1 MAVRMDPSDLW
12 QRSQGVISQAVGR
25 GAEMLAD
32 RVEHYGTVASDVGE
46 VLREKGEPQAADLAD
61 MLADGVSDA
70 ASYLRSRDGTSLWSD
85 AQEFARGRTWL
96 LAGIGLVGG
105 MAAARAVRSANRPR
119 DWEQPDY
126 VESYSQPQLQSQ
138 PTFGEASLNGREYD
152 ERL

>member
-1 MAVRMDPSDLW
+1 MAVRMDPSELW
-12 QRSQGVISQAVGR
+12 QRSQGVINQAVGR

-46 VLREKGEPQAADLAD
+46 VLREKGEPQVADFVD
-61 MLADGVSDA
+61 MLAGGVSDA
-70 ASYLRSRDGTSLWSD
+70 ANYLRSNDGTTLWSD

-105 MAAARAVRSANRPR
+105 MAAARAVRSAGRTR

-126 VESYSQPQLQSQ
+126 VESYAQTDA
-138 PTFGEASLNGREYD
+138 TFGEASLNGGRYD

>member
-12 QRSQGVISQAVGR
+12 QRSQGMINQAVGR

-46 VLREKGEPQAADLAD
+46 VLREKGEPQAADLVD
-61 MLADGVSDA
+61 MLAGGVSDA

-85 AQEFARGRTWL
+85 AQDFARGRTWL
-96 LAGIGLVGG
+96 LAGIGLAGG
-105 MAAARAVRSANRPR
+105 MAAARAVRSANRA
-119 DWEQPDY
+119 Q
-126 VESYSQPQLQSQ
+126 SQSQ
-138 PTFGEASLNGREYD
+138 PTFGESSLNGREYD

>member
-12 QRSQGVISQAVGR
+12 QRSQGVINQAVGR

-32 RVEHYGTVASDVGE
+32 RVEHYSTVASDVGE
-46 VLREKGEPQAADLAD
+46 VLREKGEPQVADFVD
-61 MLADGVSDA
+61 MLAGGVGDA
-70 ASYLRSRDGTSLWSD
+70 ASYLRTHDGTSLWSD

-96 LAGIGLVGG
+96 LAGIGFVGG
-105 MAAARAVRSANRPR
+105 MAAARAVRSANRVR

-126 VESYSQPQLQSQ
+126 VESYAQSQ
-138 PTFGEASLNGREYD
+138 PTFGESSLNGGRYD

>member
-12 QRSQGVISQAVGR
+12 QRSQGVINQAVGR

-46 VLREKGEPQAADLAD
+46 VLRDKGEPQAADLVD
-61 MLADGVSDA
+61 MLAGGVTDA
-70 ASYLRSRDGTSLWSD
+70 ASYLRSRDGISLWSD

-105 MAAARAVRSANRPR
+105 MAAARAVRSANRAR
-119 DWEQPDY
+119 AWEQQDY
-126 VESYSQPQLQSQ
+126 VDSYAQSQSQ
-138 PTFGEASLNGREYD
+138 PTFGESSLNGGRYD